1 MYFLEVW
8 RVTEDIY
15 PKLKKKKQGD
25 LDDAR
30 EVIAV

>member
-15 PKLKKKKQGD
+15 PKFKKKQGD

-30 EVIAV
+30 EVIAA